1 VVVAAVDPVR
11 FETGVEAVVT
21 GAGAEPVVVDVPEEP
36 DEPLG
41 VKADNRLNMSI
52 TTLLTSFCSP
62 DVAAFVVGVDAV
74 KLGAGVEATG
84 VTGSGVE
91 LAVVVVAED
100 PDELPAV
107 EADTKPKRSF
117 TTLLISFCRLDVVPL
132 AVDEPPVS
140 SALE

>member
-62 DVAAFVVGVDAV
+62 DVAALVVGVDAV
-74 KLGAGVEATG
+74 KLGAGVEVTD
-84 VTGSGVE
+84 VTGS
-91 LAVVVVAED
+91 
-100 PDELPAV
+100 
-107 EADTKPKRSF
+107 
-117 TTLLISFCRLDVVPL
+117 
-132 AVDEPPVS
+132 
-140 SALE
+140 